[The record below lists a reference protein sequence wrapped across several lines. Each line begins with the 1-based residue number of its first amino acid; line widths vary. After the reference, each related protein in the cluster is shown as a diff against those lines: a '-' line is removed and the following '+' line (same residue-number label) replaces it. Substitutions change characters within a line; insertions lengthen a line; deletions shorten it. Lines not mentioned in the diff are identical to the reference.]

1 MDTDEENAFYVTSPD
16 GDVTKFLC
24 DIRGLYVLE
33 EVNQLKGFTTREVDR
48 AKRAKKLYY
57 DLDAPT
63 LGDLKMW
70 VRSNQAKNVPVSVE
84 DIKLLGT
91 MEAKDVPIIKKR

>member
-1 MDTDEENAFYVTSPD
+1 M
-16 GDVTKFLC
+16 
-24 DIRGLYVLE
+24 E
-33 EVNQLKGFTTREVDR
+33 EVNQLEGFTTQEVDC

-70 VRSNQAKNVPVSVE
+70 VRSNQAKNVSVSVE
-84 DIKLLGT
+84 DIKLLEK
-91 MEAKDVPIIKKR
+91 MEEKTYQQSKER